1 MRKLVNT
8 KQRAFLKS
16 LANGI
21 ETIFQVGKSAVTPDL
36 VSAID
41 AALEKRELIKIG
53 ILNNCMMDIRE
64 VADIISERTQS
75 ETVQIIGKKIII
87 FRQSKT
93 NKVIELP

>member
-1 MRKLVNT
+1 MVNT

>member
-1 MRKLVNT
+1 VRKLVNT